1 MVEKFLTIYIK
12 DYKVKNIIL
21 PTLILFLGLS
31 IHAQSKKSF
40 VPTKGEIVFKEIS
53 KITDRKA
60 FDETIKISKQKF
72 KESLITSL
80 FKEPENKGREKEIE
94 QLVTSSSE
102 MLGTIGFSEDSLQTY
117 HHEYNNSQIRN
128 FAMEGQEILRDDEIS
143 ENNYPYSSKII
154 LKTTVDKHSK
164 KNINGYDCYRVTYE
178 YKENEKTEDEDFMK
192 YAGNMIYKREMWVTD
207 KIKSLYHPV
216 IYEKEIL
223 EKYYPLDILETQ
235 SDVKGFETRFVLQKI
250 TLQ

>member
-1 MVEKFLTIYIK
+1 MKNNILT
-12 DYKVKNIIL
+12 
-21 PTLILFLGLS
+21 TFILFLGLS
-31 IHAQSKKSF
+31 INAQSKKSF
-40 VPTKGEIVFKEIS
+40 VPTKGDIVFKEIS

-60 FDETIKISKQKF
+60 FDETLKISKKSF
-72 KESLITSL
+72 KESLINSL
-80 FKEPENKGREKEIE
+80 LKEPENKGREKEIE
-94 QLVTSSSE
+94 QLVTLSSE
-102 MLGTIGFSEDSLQTY
+102 MLETTSFRQDSLQTY

-128 FAMEGQEILRDDEIS
+128 IISRDQNMNFVRRDDIIDNKYE
-143 ENNYPYSSKII
+143 YSGNII
-154 LKTTVDKHSK
+154 INVVADKKSK
-164 KNINGYDCYRVTYE
+164 KRINGYDCYKVIYE
-178 YKENEKTEDEDFMK
+178 YKSNDKTGDEDFMK
-192 YAGNMIYKREMWVTD
+192 FAGNMIYKREMWVTD